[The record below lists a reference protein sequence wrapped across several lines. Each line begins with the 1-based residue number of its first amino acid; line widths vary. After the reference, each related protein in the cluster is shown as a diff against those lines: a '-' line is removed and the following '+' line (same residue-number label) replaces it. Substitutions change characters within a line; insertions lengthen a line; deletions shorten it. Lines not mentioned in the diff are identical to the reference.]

1 MHRDHCYKKKLKTAY
16 KTICDWRRMGGGRMR
31 EIGELILS
39 NFTYR
44 KDRPIV

>member
-1 MHRDHCYKKKLKTAY
+1 MHKEYCYKKKLKTAY
-16 KTICDWRRMGGGRMR
+16 KPVCDWRRMGGHGMQ

-44 KDRPIV
+44 KERHKV